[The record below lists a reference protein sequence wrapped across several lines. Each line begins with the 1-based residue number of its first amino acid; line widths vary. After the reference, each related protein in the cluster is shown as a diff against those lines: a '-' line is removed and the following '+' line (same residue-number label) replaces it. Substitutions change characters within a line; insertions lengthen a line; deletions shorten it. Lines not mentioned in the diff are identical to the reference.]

1 MKNNINKQTN
11 YTNCQVFALTFL
23 RVLIGWHFLF
33 EGLMKLY
40 TPGWTSQSYLA
51 GSVGPLSGIFN
62 AIASSSSILPLVD
75 TMNEWGLI
83 LIGLGLFL
91 GFLERPAKIAGI
103 LLLLMYYLAYPPFA
117 GLSVNAPVE
126 GSYWIVNK
134 TFIEMAGLIVLL
146 MFPSGHIT
154 GIDSFLFKKK
164 SLSFE

>member
-1 MKNNINKQTN
+1 MKTQTN
-11 YTNCQVFALTFL
+11 YTNCQLFALTFL

-33 EGLMKLY
+33 EGLMKLF
-40 TPGWTSQSYLA
+40 TPGWTAKSYLE
-51 GSVGPLSGIFN
+51 GSVGPLSGIFHAITSN
-62 AIASSSSILPLVD
+62 AAVLSVVD
-75 TMNEWGLI
+75 SLNEWGLI

-91 GFLERPAKIAGI
+91 GLLEKPAKIAGI
-103 LLLLMYYLAYPPFA
+103 ALLLMYYLAYPPIA

-154 GIDSFLFKKK
+154 GIDSFITKKK
-164 SLSFE
+164 SASYQYQD